1 MSEPALCQASTTEVA
16 FLEARDE
23 RRRAWCLPDG
33 RLTEFREIALAAA
46 EAHRERE
53 IADVAAALLRLPPEQ
68 SRSLP
73 TPARRAFVGS
83 AMVDGRLPLAL
94 GAQILGHGSVTDA
107 MWTQLRRLDGLGQP
121 SEQDVSVWELSME
134 SARAPQALPVA
145 YEPLD
150 HPCATPPT
158 QALSSMLDALG
169 QAGWS
174 VAGRRL
180 ETWGGDVQLDDP
192 LARDVLE
199 DLEALAEAHDDWI
212 IVIYRLTRAR
222 RDVHGRDGS
231 MTFAGSGRSSAG
243 AWP

>member
-1 MSEPALCQASTTEVA
+1 MGAERAP
-16 FLEARDE
+16 RD
-23 RRRAWCLPDG
+23 AWRLPDG
-33 RLTEFREIALAAA
+33 RLTGFREVALAAA

-68 SRSLP
+68 SRSSP
-73 TPARRAFVGS
+73 TPARRAFVGR

-94 GAQILGHGSVTDA
+94 GAQILGLASVTDA
-107 MWTQLRRLDGLGQP
+107 MWTHLRRLDGLGEL
-121 SEQDVSVWELSME
+121 SEQDVSVWELNME
-134 SARAPQALPVA
+134 SARVPHALPIA

-150 HPCATPPT
+150 HRCATPPT

-169 QAGWS
+169 RAGWS

-180 ETWGGDVQLDDP
+180 ETWYGQVQFDDP

-199 DLEALAEAHDDWI
+199 DLEALAEADENWTT
-212 IVIYRLTRAR
+212 VIYRLTRAR
-222 RDVHGRDGS
+222 REPHGRDGS
-231 MTFAGSGRSSAG
+231 MTFAGSGWSSPE